1 MARNSTRTDIEQ
13 RALGAMLSN
22 AFFTWP
28 SAVNAGFFLAM
39 FFLVQLPFTF
49 WQPWMWLLAG
59 VITEVVYLVATLTD
73 PKAGSE
79 AVQRMLTEKYSPAS
93 IHNTIARQRLQK
105 ALDYKDQ
112 IDKFVGQQGGAL
124 KASLEQTASDINDMI
139 GLIYRLARK
148 IDTFEMYAQTNQNR
162 NTVASDII
170 SLKKRLSIETDAGIK
185 GELSEGVRIKQQ
197 LLDQLDQIDST
208 AKRAEIQMDNT
219 LTQLSTMYAQ
229 MQVIDSKDLDSGRAQ
244 RLRQDIREQISA
256 LSDTI
261 SAMDD
266 VYQKPGDQGAV
277 DRLSEDTGSAASG
290 ISTSTGVQRA
300 QSGSQRQ

>member
-1 MARNSTRTDIEQ
+1 MARNSTRTDMER
-13 RALGAMLSN
+13 RALGAILSD

-28 SAVNAGFFLAM
+28 SAVNIAFFLVM
-39 FFLVQLPFTF
+39 FFLVQLPFAF
-49 WQPWMWLLAG
+49 WQQWMWLVAG
-59 VITEVVYLVATLTD
+59 VIAEVVYLAATVTD
-73 PKAGSE
+73 PKAGSQ
-79 AVQRMLTEKYSPAS
+79 AVQRMLAEKYNPAS
-93 IHNTIARQRLQK
+93 IHNTVARQRLQR

-112 IDKFVGQQGGAL
+112 IDKFVSQQGGAL

-148 IDTFEMYAQTNQNR
+148 IDTFETYAQTNQNR
-162 NTVASDII
+162 NTVASDIA
-170 SLKKRLSIETDAGIK
+170 SLKKRMSMETDSGIK

-229 MQVIDSKDLDSGRAQ
+229 MQVIDAKDLDSGRAQ
-244 RLRQDIREQISA
+244 RLRQDIRDQISA

-266 VYQKPGDQGAV
+266 VYQKPGDQEAI
-277 DRLSEDTGSAASG
+277 DRLADDTGSAASG
-290 ISTSTGVQRA
+290 ISTSAGTQRA
-300 QSGSQRQ
+300 QGGQRK

>member
-1 MARNSTRTDIEQ
+1 MER
-13 RALGAMLSN
+13 RALGAMLSD

-28 SAVNAGFFLAM
+28 SAVNIAFFLLM
-39 FFLVQLPFTF
+39 FFLVQLPFAF
-49 WQPWMWLLAG
+49 WQQWMWLVAG
-59 VITEVVYLVATLTD
+59 VIAEVVYLAATITD

-79 AVQRMLTEKYSPAS
+79 AVQRMLAEKYNPAS
-93 IHNTIARQRLQK
+93 IRNTVARQRLQR

-112 IDKFVGQQGGAL
+112 IDKFVGQQAGAL
-124 KASLEQTASDINDMI
+124 KVSLQQTASDINDMI

-148 IDTFEMYAQTNQNR
+148 IDTFETYSQTNQNR
-162 NTVASDII
+162 NTVASDIA
-170 SLKKRLSIETDAGIK
+170 SMKKRVSMETDAGVK
-185 GELSEGVRIKQQ
+185 GELTEGIRIKQQ

-229 MQVIDSKDLDSGRAQ
+229 MQVIDAKDLDSGRAQ
-244 RLRQDIREQISA
+244 RLRQDIRDQISA

-266 VYQKPGDQGAV
+266 VYQKPGDQEAV
-277 DRLSEDTGSAASG
+277 DRLSEDSGSAASG
-290 ISTSTGVQRA
+290 ISTSAGTHQV
-300 QSGSQRQ
+300 QSGQRK